1 MKRGISVLVTEAIM
15 RETKVEQRLLYMKL
29 S

>member
-15 RETKVEQRLLYMKL
+15 REMEVEQRLLYIEL

>member
-1 MKRGISVLVTEAIM
+1 MKRGISVLVTEAII
-15 RETKVEQRLLYMKL
+15 REMKVEQRLLYMKL

>member
-15 RETKVEQRLLYMKL
+15 REMQVKQRLLYMKL

>member
-15 RETKVEQRLLYMKL
+15 REMQVEQRLLYMKL